1 MAAIKGE
8 IPDVI
13 PYAPRL
19 DLWYAAHSAAD
30 TLPVKYKNS
39 SVDEICRAEGWGLY
53 KVTADY
59 KYIHDSAEDIALVSL
74 GLFAL
79 PMPVMLYRLQRN
91 WLSEFKVKERRY
103 NDEKKFAG
111 REKARNILETH
122 KPDPLPGNV
131 LAALLSIV
139 KDAEDELSIEL
150 NEEIV
155 NKYRVE

>member
-1 MAAIKGE
+1 MAMTYKERMMAAIKGE
-8 IPDVI
+8 VPDVI

-30 TLPVKYKNS
+30 T
-39 SVDEICRAEGWGLY
+39 
-53 KVTADY
+53 
-59 KYIHDSAEDIALVSL
+59 
-74 GLFAL
+74 
-79 PMPVMLYRLQRN
+79 
-91 WLSEFKVKERRY
+91 
-103 NDEKKFAG
+103 
-111 REKARNILETH
+111 
-122 KPDPLPGNV
+122 LPGNV